1 MPFLTSDHGRHE
13 LTAGTH
19 ILGGRDERSIAHRA
33 LSEMPAA
40 ASITVA
46 PPGAPVIR
54 RLAPKLVRIN
64 GRSLGKRARLMRDG
78 MRIEIGSCVLTYT
91 TAASEGPPA
100 REAATVL
107 APGVRLAEVPARLV
121 DAASGRSYDLRRGEI
136 VVGRGSACDI
146 VIEGNDISRRHA
158 RITIG
163 PRGAQIIDE
172 SANGTW
178 INGDRVDGSRAL
190 RASDVVRMGSVE
202 LRYEIVAPVVAPH
215 ATPDARQPE
224 PLATL
229 EVLGGPLAG
238 TRYAISRHVC
248 SLGRGKANDVRVQDD
263 SVSTAHAT
271 LMVKGES
278 WVVVD
283 LRSVNGT
290 FVDGYKV
297 AGERVLPAGCTLR
310 VGSIKMRFHPSVV
323 APPEGYGTRRVV
335 GFAERLSKLI
345 NEQD

>member
-13 LTAGTH
+13 LTPGTH
-19 ILGGRDERSIAHRA
+19 ILGGRDERSVPLAA
-33 LSEMPAA
+33 LSELPAA

-54 RLAPKLVRIN
+54 RLAPDLVKIN
-64 GRSLGKRARLMRDG
+64 GRRLGKRARLMRDG
-78 MRIEIGSCVLTYT
+78 MRIEIGSVLFTYV
-91 TAASEGPPA
+91 TASPEQRLGSS
-100 REAATVL
+100 EAATVL
-107 APGVRLAEVPARLV
+107 APGVKAEVVARLV
-121 DAASGRSYDLRRGEI
+121 DAKGGRSYDLSRGQI
-136 VVGRGSACDI
+136 VIGRGSACDI
-146 VIEGNDISRRHA
+146 VIEGDQISRRHA
-158 RITIG
+158 RITIT
-163 PRGAQIIDE
+163 PRGTQVIDE

-178 INGDRVDGSRAL
+178 VNDERIDGL
-190 RASDVVRMGSVE
+190 RTLQAGDVVRMGPVE
-202 LRYEIVAPVVAPH
+202 LRYESTAPVSVGERAPN
-215 ATPDARQPE
+215 AGDDD

-229 EVLGGPLAG
+229 EVISGKLAG
-238 TRYAISRHVC
+238 KIYPVMRRAC
-248 SLGRGKANDVRVQDD
+248 SVGRGKDNDVRITDE

-271 LMVKGES
+271 LMMKGDS

-290 FVDGYKV
+290 FVDSYRV

-310 VGSIKMRFHPSVV
+310 IGSVKMRFRPSVT

-345 NEQD
+345 NE

>member
-13 LTAGTH
+13 LTPGTH
-19 ILGGRDERSIAHRA
+19 ILGGRDERSIPHGA
-33 LSEMPAA
+33 LSELPAA

-54 RLAPKLVRIN
+54 RLAPDLVKIN
-64 GRSLGKRARLMRDG
+64 GRRLGKRARLLRDG
-78 MRIEIGSCVLTYT
+78 MRIEVGSYLLTYA
-91 TAASEGPPA
+91 TASPDRRPIP
-100 REAATVL
+100 EAATVL
-107 APGVRLAEVPARLV
+107 APGVRLAKVPARLV
-121 DAASGRSYDLRRGEI
+121 DVRGGRSYDLRRGDI
-136 VVGRGSACDI
+136 VIGRGSAYDI

-158 RITIG
+158 RITMG
-163 PRGAQIIDE
+163 PSGAQLIDE
-172 SANGTW
+172 SANGTYV
-178 INGDRVDGSRAL
+178 NGERVDGSRAL
-190 RASDVVRMGSVE
+190 QPSDVVRMGSVE
-202 LRYEIVAPVVAPH
+202 LRYEVVAPVAARD
-215 ATPDARQPE
+215 ATPNVRKAE
-224 PLATL
+224 ALATL
-229 EVLGGPLAG
+229 EVIGGPLAG
-238 TRYAISRHVC
+238 TTYAISRHVC
-248 SLGRGKANDVRVQDD
+248 SLGRGKANDVCVKDD
-263 SVSTAHAT
+263 SVSTSHAT

-310 VGSIKMRFHPSVV
+310 VGSIKMRFRPSVT

-345 NEQD
+345 NE